1 VTPFPR
7 METAGKILLVLAVA
21 LALVGGALLL
31 ADKLGF
37 SRLPGDVVIRRDG
50 LTVYLPLGLM
60 ILLSVVGSLLL
71 WLLRR

>member
-31 ADKLGF
+31 AGKLGL